1 MGVAFRPE
9 DTEQSQGAVAQ
20 VLSPCCHCLPYLMD
34 LYIFCRGTTRRHH
47 HPIPLLSPS
56 PSKYPEIKPFFS
68 LRVH

>member
-1 MGVAFRPE
+1 MGVAFRSE
-9 DTEQSQGAVAQ
+9 DTEQSQGAVAPGALPL
-20 VLSPCCHCLPYLMD
+20 LSLSSLSSD
-34 LYIFCRGTTRRHH
+34 LYIFCRGTTWRHH